1 MLFISFPQFVVRV
14 SYLSPS
20 FIPSQYCIV
29 RGLLCLFCANKGFRP
44 YPTCFSFWPDTSNEG
59 TLFWVPRLHSKIR
72 YQCITQTN
80 MLMKIQL
87 VTRLMELFSFPFLL
101 RDYQIGIWGLVN
113 NAGIAITG
121 PIEWMPLQK
130 SKRIANVNLWGL
142 IDVTKTFLP
151 LVKKTRGRVVNMSS
165 MLGESLHLFLYPNK
179 IRLISPSFK
188 CYWDLDG
195 VIPYWFR
202 HCVHAFGGEGPVFF

>member
-1 MLFISFPQFVVRV
+1 
-14 SYLSPS
+14 
-20 FIPSQYCIV
+20 
-29 RGLLCLFCANKGFRP
+29 
-44 YPTCFSFWPDTSNEG
+44 
-59 TLFWVPRLHSKIR
+59 
-72 YQCITQTN
+72 

-87 VTRLMELFSFPFLL
+87 VTRWMELFSFPFLL

-165 MLGESLHLFLYPNK
+165 MLGESLHIFLCPNK
-179 IRLISPSFK
+179 IRFISSSFK
-188 CYWDLDG
+188 WY
-195 VIPYWFR
+195 
-202 HCVHAFGGEGPVFF
+202 